1 LPVPIIAAKF
11 RGDARG
17 ICWDSRRYSRTQR
30 RRRSPTRG
38 ENGRSNRQ
46 GLRCGVRSGCTRA
59 GLKKGNPT
67 SGAHTAATQRMRLVH
82 RGCPV
87 GPIGRAAVLS
97 YARKPGRAHELAPGF
112 HTRADSRL
120 ARGPAQLAPGRADP
134 WGNGPKKR
142 DLAQLEVP
150 LFLLFFFYCF
160 LFLNSQFNQ
169 NSSFNFKYMFSQN
182 FDTNT

>member
-1 LPVPIIAAKF
+1 VKFLCGSVATPREIRDEPEAVTAASV
-11 RGDARG
+11 RDRAE
-17 ICWDSRRYSRTQR
+17 RRK
-30 RRRSPTRG
+30 
-38 ENGRSNRQ
+38 
-46 GLRCGVRSGCTRA
+46 L
-59 GLKKGNPT
+59 LT
-67 SGAHTAATQRMRLVH
+67 SGSHTAATQRMRLVH
-82 RGCPV
+82 RGCPM

-97 YARKPGRAHELAPGF
+97 CACKPGRAHELAPGF

-120 ARGPAQLAPGRADP
+120 ARGPAQSAPGRADP
-134 WGNGPKKR
+134 RGNGPKQR

-182 FDTNT
+182 FGMNT